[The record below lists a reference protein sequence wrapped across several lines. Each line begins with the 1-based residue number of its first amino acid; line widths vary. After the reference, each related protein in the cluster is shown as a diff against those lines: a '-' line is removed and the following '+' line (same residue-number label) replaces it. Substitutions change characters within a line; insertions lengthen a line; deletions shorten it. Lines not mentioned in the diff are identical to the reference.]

1 MPLMDR
7 TLTTLVS
14 CLLLALA
21 LSGCFGGDG
30 DDEKDDDT
38 TTGPGNGTPPADNN
52 TTVPPE
58 PNLPPIAFFNV
69 TVQNATE
76 SSEPWIVRS
85 GQNATFVFDA
95 SASRDPDGNITNY
108 VWKVTKGTR
117 EFTSADAVFRL
128 DVANFGGTDAGVY
141 EVTLRVV
148 DDDFN
153 ITEIRDFL
161 VVSYEVQWVEE
172 LTIVGPGTYSR
183 SDARENEAGSDLQ
196 GTGTTQG
203 TWAKETLTVTGNATK
218 IELDLAYTPGTTGK
232 LGLYLFKPDDD
243 HESAEPLAEAQPA
256 ASPVNLSVDE
266 VPTSGGYTIRIELD
280 GDRVEGYTLTA
291 NVIYAA
297 PSGGTAGES
306 TDEETE
312 DGGEE

>member
-1 MPLMDR
+1 MDR

-21 LSGCFGGDG
+21 LSGCFGGDDG
-30 DDEKDDDT
+30 DEKDDDN

-52 TTVPPE
+52 TTAPPE

-85 GQNATFVFDA
+85 GENATFVFDA

-108 VWKVTKGTR
+108 VWKITKGTR
-117 EFTSADAVFRL
+117 EFTSTEKVYRL
-128 DVANFGGTDAGVY
+128 DVDNFGGTDAGVY

-161 VVSYEVQWVEE
+161 VVSYEVKWVEE

-218 IELDLAYTPGTTGK
+218 IDLNLAYTAGTTGK
-232 LGLYLFKPDDD
+232 LGLYIFKPDDD
-243 HESAEPLAEAQPA
+243 HESADPLAEAAPA
-256 ASPVNLSVDE
+256 ASPVALTVDE
-266 VPTSGGYTIRIELD
+266 VPATGGYTIRIELD
-280 GDRVEGYTLTA
+280 GDRVEGYILTA
-291 NVIYAA
+291 TVTYAT
-297 PSGGTAGES
+297 PTGGT
-306 TDEETE
+306 TDTGADEGTE
-312 DGGEE
+312 GGEEE